1 MSENQPKKNIK
12 NFEFRAC
19 LPQIIRFA
27 AIGGLAVVL
36 LAIGIG
42 FYLNYGKEDFRMR
55 GLKDLQLSKDV
66 IAEISGYERR
76 ENDGDK
82 LNYYI
87 KADKVRTFTD
97 NHQELE
103 NIFLQVFDSASETS
117 DQITANKAIYVPDKE
132 NPKMFKVFFS
142 GKVNINSRDGLQVKT
157 DQLTYK
163 KETEIADAEEYIEF
177 TRENVSGNS
186 IGAIVNTKDKTLELL
201 KNVEITAHGEEGGE
215 LKKIETAKIT
225 AGRAFFNQTAEKIEF
240 NENVKINVTP
250 DLTSDPMSQPTDI
263 QANQAIALFKDKELN
278 QIDLKG
284 NVFVYQKS
292 TAKNPKWTKTRANSA
307 TAKLKK
313 ELKQLEL
320 FENVDIETTANSQKP
335 TKIKTNYALYE
346 KDADRFELKNGV
358 EILTSEDNKDTTIRA
373 NNAIYEQK
381 GGKIFLN
388 GNAEIIQ
395 PADYIKG
402 DNMIAYLTAKK
413 QVKSANVKGNAFLRQ
428 TNAERTTEISAAELN
443 AIFGDDQKME
453 SANTLGQSTA
463 VLLPVKA
470 ENYTKVSLSA
480 PKAIRL
486 NFKTG
491 LLNEMQTE
499 GRTTISLDSPNNNA
513 TASNKKLTADSVK
526 TVWNAGGRDL
536 AKAEAVGNAEL
547 FIEPLRNAPENYKTT
562 VYAPRFDCDFFAGN
576 NARNCSAATNVK
588 TVRVPTVARQNRGTQ
603 TLTAN
608 RMNVAFSEQTKD
620 LDRFEA
626 AGDAKFNELARNG
639 IAEQIT
645 FTQADEIVRLRGGEP
660 TVWDAQARAKGGE
673 IDWDTKNNKSF
684 FRNKVST
691 TYYSQKQTGG
701 ATPFA
706 ATNSPVFITA
716 NEANLDHAAETAVY
730 AGNARAW
737 QDNNYV
743 RADRL
748 VLNQKEGRLFG
759 EGSVQSLLYDAK
771 RKENGREINVP
782 VYASSDK
789 LFYTQKDNFLRYEGN
804 VDIRQQTDRITAGV
818 ANIYLNQKNEVSQ
831 TIAENNVIIT
841 QPNRKASGEYA
852 RYDASDESVIL
863 RGNPARV
870 DDRESGSSQAAQ
882 MTVFMRENRVIAES
896 KTTENNSGRIR
907 SVYKVKNEE

>member
-1 MSENQPKKNIK
+1 MSEKQPKKNIK
-12 NFEFRAC
+12 NLEFRAR
-19 LPQIIRFA
+19 LPQLFRFA
-27 AIGGLAVVL
+27 AIGGLAIVL
-36 LAIGIG
+36 IAIGIG
-42 FYLNYGKEDFRMR
+42 FYLNYGKEDFRMK

-66 IAEISGYERR
+66 IAEINGYERR

-82 LNYYI
+82 LNYFI

-97 NHQELE
+97 NHQKMD
-103 NIFLQVFDSASETS
+103 NIYLQVFDAASDKS
-117 DQITANKAIYVPDKE
+117 DQITADRAIYVPDKD
-132 NPKMFKVFFS
+132 NSKLFTVFLS
-142 GKVNINSRDGLQVKT
+142 GNVNINSRDALQVKT

-163 KETEIADAEEYIEF
+163 KDTEIADAEEYIEF
-177 TRENVSGNS
+177 SRENVSGNS
-186 IGAIVNTKDKTLELL
+186 VGAIVNTKDKTLELL
-201 KNVEITAHGEEGGE
+201 KDVEIIAHGEESGE

-225 AGRAFFNQTAEKIEF
+225 SGRAFFNQPAEKIEF
-240 NENVKINVTP
+240 NENVNINVTP
-250 DLTSDPMSQPTDI
+250 NASSDPMSQPTDI
-263 QANQAIALFKDKELN
+263 QANQAIALFTNKELK
-278 QIDLKG
+278 QIDLNG
-284 NVFVYQKS
+284 NVFVHQKP
-292 TAKNPKWTKTRANSA
+292 TAKNPKWTKTKANRT
-307 TAKLKK
+307 TAFLEK
-313 ELKQLEL
+313 EVKRLEL
-320 FENVDIETTANSQKP
+320 FENVDIETTMNNQKP
-335 TKIKTNYALYE
+335 TKIKTDYALYE

-358 EILTSEDNKDTTIRA
+358 EILTTEDNKDTTIRA

-413 QVKSANVKGNAFLRQ
+413 QVKSANVKGNSFLRQ
-428 TNAERTTEISAAELN
+428 TNAERTTEISAVELN
-443 AIFGDDQKME
+443 AIFDDTQKME
-453 SANTLGQSTA
+453 SANTVGQSTA

-491 LLNEMQTE
+491 LLDEMQTE
-499 GRTTISLDSPNNNA
+499 GRTTISLDSPDNNA
-513 TASNKKLTADSVK
+513 NASNKKLTADSVK
-526 TVWNAGGRDL
+526 TVWNAGGKDL

-576 NARNCSAATNVK
+576 NARNCTAATNVK
-588 TVRVPTVARQNRGTQ
+588 TVRVPTVARTGRGTQ
-603 TLTAN
+603 TLTSN
-608 RMNVAFSEQTKD
+608 RMNAIFSEQTKD
-620 LDRFEA
+620 LERFEA
-626 AGDAKFNELARNG
+626 FGDAKFNELERNG
-639 IAEQIT
+639 IADQIT
-645 FTQADEIVRLRGGEP
+645 FTQADETVRLRGGEP
-660 TVWDAQARAKGGE
+660 TVWDSQARAKGGE
-673 IDWDTKNNKSF
+673 IDWDTKNNKSV

-701 ATPFA
+701 ATPFG
-706 ATNSPVFITA
+706 ATSSPVFITA

-730 AGNARAW
+730 TGNARAW
-737 QDNNYV
+737 QENNYV
-743 RADRL
+743 RAERL
-748 VLNQKEGRLFG
+748 VLNQKEGKLYG

-771 RKENGREINVP
+771 RKENGREVNVP

-789 LFYTQKDNFLRYEGN
+789 LFYTKDNNYLRYEGN

-831 TIAENNVIIT
+831 TIVENNVIIT

-852 RYDASDESVIL
+852 KYVAADESVIL

-870 DDRESGSSQAAQ
+870 DDRENGSSQAAQ
-882 MTVFMRENRVIAES
+882 MTVYMRENLVVSES
-896 KTTENNSGRIR
+896 KTVENNSGRIR